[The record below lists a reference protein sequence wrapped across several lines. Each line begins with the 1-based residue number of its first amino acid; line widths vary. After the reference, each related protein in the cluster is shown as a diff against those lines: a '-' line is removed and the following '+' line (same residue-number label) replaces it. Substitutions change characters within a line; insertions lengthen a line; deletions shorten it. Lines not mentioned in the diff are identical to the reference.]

1 MKYCK
6 TANTLHGNVFKI
18 DNRLNNFNFNIN
30 QQHVNTKLVL
40 LDVNLICCFEDG
52 YSTHTG
58 SLLLNNCIIA
68 LLYIITR

>member
-1 MKYCK
+1 MFF
-6 TANTLHGNVFKI
+6 NI

-52 YSTHTG
+52 YSTVYTYG
-58 SLLLNNCIIA
+58 
-68 LLYIITR
+68 